1 MMLKKLMIL
10 KKSDP
15 NILYRLTTFSRFNHT
30 VNNTLTLLLPIPIK
44 LYSLSPRPFFF
55 NLTSNYRFYG
65 TSYLSV
71 GSILGLSVASTSV
84 IAHSMDAGDAMV
96 DHSYNDS
103 HDISEEEE
111 GEIVLNLWKLS
122 TKVWLPLLFFLTI
135 FTNLGDPI
143 PMLFLKIT
151 LFLLTTN
158 PNPFSVYV
166 FVDKLCKQCMR
177 QETQFLNAKSLY
189 ANKVEVQD
197 YKFLCVAD
205 IEVRGQKFTLVG
217 ILGTW
222 WTLPH
227 LPSWEGF
234 SFVRNRLLKHLSE
247 KNEPGNLLF

>member
-1 MMLKKLMIL
+1 MIL
-10 KKSDP
+10 KKMMLLKKGDA
-15 NILYRLTTFSRFNHT
+15 NVLYKLTTFSRFNHNA
-30 VNNTLTLLLPIPIK
+30 NNTLTLLHLPIPK
-44 LYSLSPRPFFF
+44 LYPLSPRPFFF
-55 NLTSNYRFYG
+55 FNLISNYRFYG
-65 TSYLSV
+65 SYLSV
-71 GSILGLSVASTSV
+71 GSILGVSVAFKSV
-84 IAHSMDAGDAMV
+84 IAHSMDAGDALV

-103 HDISEEEE
+103 NDISEE

-122 TKVWLPLLFFLTI
+122 TKIWLPLLFFLTV

-143 PMLFLKIT
+143 PILFLKIT

-177 QETQFLNAKSLY
+177 QETHFFNAKSIY

-205 IEVRGQKFTLVG
+205 VEVRGQKFTLVG

-227 LPSWEGF
+227 LPSLEGF
-234 SFVRNRLLKHLSE
+234 SFVRSRLLKYLSE
-247 KNEPGNLLF
+247 KNGPGNLLF